1 MGKGMSMI
9 ISTDNKQLQKVLES
23 FLWELK
29 QDLERD
35 LDVFTDNSGTRVLLS
50 EVRRVIRTNFGK
62 ETATELLR
70 EKE

>member
-1 MGKGMSMI
+1 MI

-35 LDVFTDNSGTRVLLS
+35 LDVFTDNSGTRVLLD
-50 EVRRVIRTNFGK
+50 EVRRVLKANFGK
-62 ETATELLR
+62 ETATEPLK

>member
-1 MGKGMSMI
+1 MI
-9 ISTDNKQLQKVLES
+9 LSTDNKQLQKVLES

-35 LDVFTDNSGTRVLLS
+35 LDVFTDNSGTRVLLD
-50 EVRRVIRTNFGK
+50 EVRRVLKANFGK
-62 ETATELLR
+62 ETATELLK

>member
-1 MGKGMSMI
+1 MI
-9 ISTDNKQLQKVLES
+9 LSTDNKQLQKVLES

-35 LDVFTDNSGTRVLLS
+35 LDVFTDNSGTRVLLD

-62 ETATELLR
+62 ETATELLS

>member
-1 MGKGMSMI
+1 MNL
-9 ISTDNKQLQKVLES
+9 STENKQLQKVLES

-35 LDVFTDNSGTRVLLS
+35 LDVFTDNSGTRVLLD
-50 EVRRVIRTNFGK
+50 EVRRVLKANFGK
-62 ETATELLR
+62 ETATELLK

>member
-1 MGKGMSMI
+1 MI

-29 QDLERD
+29 RDLERD
-35 LDVFTDNSGTRVLLS
+35 LDVFTDNSGTRVLLD
-50 EVRRVIRTNFGK
+50 EVRRVLKANFGK

>member
-1 MGKGMSMI
+1 MNL
-9 ISTDNKQLQKVLES
+9 STENKQLQKVLES

-62 ETATELLR
+62 ETATELLS

>member
-1 MGKGMSMI
+1 MI
-9 ISTDNKQLQKVLES
+9 LSTDNKQLQKVLES

-35 LDVFTDNSGTRVLLS
+35 LDVFTDNSGTRVLLD

-62 ETATELLR
+62 ETATELLK

>member
-1 MGKGMSMI
+1 MI

-50 EVRRVIRTNFGK
+50 EVKRVLKANFGK
-62 ETATELLR
+62 ETATELLK

>member
-29 QDLERD
+29 RDLERD
-35 LDVFTDNSGTRVLLS
+35 LDVFTDNSGTRVLLD
-50 EVRRVIRTNFGK
+50 EVRRVLKANFGK

>member
-1 MGKGMSMI
+1 MI

-50 EVRRVIRTNFGK
+50 EVRRVLKANFGK
-62 ETATELLR
+62 ETATELLK

>member
-1 MGKGMSMI
+1 MI

-50 EVRRVIRTNFGK
+50 EVRQVLKANFGK

>member
-1 MGKGMSMI
+1 MI

-35 LDVFTDNSGTRVLLS
+35 LDVFTDNSGTRVLLD
-50 EVRRVIRTNFGK
+50 EVRRVLKANFGK

>member
-1 MGKGMSMI
+1 MI

-35 LDVFTDNSGTRVLLS
+35 LDVFTDNSGTRVLLD

-62 ETATELLR
+62 ETATELLK

>member
-1 MGKGMSMI
+1 MI

-62 ETATELLR
+62 ETATELLK

>member
-1 MGKGMSMI
+1 MNL
-9 ISTDNKQLQKVLES
+9 STENKQLQKVLES

-62 ETATELLR
+62 ETATELLK

>member
-1 MGKGMSMI
+1 MNL
-9 ISTDNKQLQKVLES
+9 STDNKQLQKTLES

-35 LDVFTDNSGTRVLLS
+35 LDVFTDNSGTRVLLD
-50 EVRRVIRTNFGK
+50 EVRRVLKASFGW
-62 ETATELLR
+62 ETATELLK

>member
-1 MGKGMSMI
+1 MI

-35 LDVFTDNSGTRVLLS
+35 LDVFTDNSGTRVLLD
-50 EVRRVIRTNFGK
+50 EVRRVLKANFGK
-62 ETATELLR
+62 ETATELLK

>member
-1 MGKGMSMI
+1 MI

-35 LDVFTDNSGTRVLLS
+35 LDVFTDNSGTRVLLD

-62 ETATELLR
+62 ETATELLS